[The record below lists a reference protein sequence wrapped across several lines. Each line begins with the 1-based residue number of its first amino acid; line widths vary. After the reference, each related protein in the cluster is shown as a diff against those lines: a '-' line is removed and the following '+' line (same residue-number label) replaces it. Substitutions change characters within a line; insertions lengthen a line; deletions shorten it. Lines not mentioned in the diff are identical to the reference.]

1 MFLVELPDRGYH
13 GFLLPA
19 ARIVPTAR
27 TAMAGIRAAASDVS
41 QVRKITN
48 REKTQRSFVPV

>member
-1 MFLVELPDRGYH
+1 MELPDRGYH

-41 QVRKITN
+41 QVRKITKRRKN
-48 REKTQRSFVPV
+48 STEFCAVIK